1 MNLKISVI
9 GGGSW
14 GTALAHLLAE
24 KGYPVHLWVYEADL
38 VAQLSKSKENTLYLP
53 GIRLPDSITATSSLE
68 EATAGAALL
77 LFVVP
82 SHVARSVLTK
92 LAPLI
97 SEGTPIVIATKGIE
111 NETLMLMSQVMED
124 VLPAPHHPNLAI
136 LSGPSFAREVC
147 LHHPTAV
154 VLAARNHD
162 LAVRLQQILTAPSFK
177 VFTST
182 DRIGV
187 QLGGA
192 LKNVIALA
200 AGGSDGLGFG
210 HNTRASLIT
219 RGLTEITRLGVAM
232 GGQPWTFSGLS
243 GLGDLVLTCT
253 DAQSRNHTVGQ
264 RIARGESLERIMAD
278 ARFVA
283 EGVTTTRAAYAL
295 SRKYRV
301 LMPIVEQ
308 IYAVLYEGKDP
319 RKAVTDL
326 MEPAVGDELARPAER
341 FAAGSEADPAGAG

>member
-53 GIRLPDSITATSSLE
+53 GIRLPDRITATSSLE
-68 EATAGAALL
+68 EAAAGAALL

-97 SEGTPIVIATKGIE
+97 PEGTPIVIATKGIE

-162 LAVRLQQILTAPSFK
+162 PAVRLQQILTAPSFK

-182 DRIGV
+182 DIIGV

-219 RGLTEITRLGVAM
+219 RGLTEIIRLGKAM
-232 GGQPWTFSGLS
+232 GADPKTFSGLS
-243 GLGDLVLTCT
+243 GLGDLILTCT
-253 DAQSRNHTVGQ
+253 GELSRNRTVGYQ
-264 RIARGESLERIMAD
+264 IGLGMRLDDILKQMKM
-278 ARFVA
+278 VA
-283 EGVTTTRAAYAL
+283 EGVHTTKAAYRL
-295 SRKYRV
+295 SQKYGVR
-301 LMPIVEQ
+301 MPIVEEV
-308 IYAVLYEGKDP
+308 YAVLFDGKDP
-319 RKAVTDL
+319 HQAVTDL
-326 MEPAVGDELARPAER
+326 MEGAVGDEVET
-341 FAAGSEADPAGAG
+341 

>member
-38 VAQLSKSKENTLYLP
+38 VTQLSKFKENTLYLP
-53 GIRLPDSITATSSLE
+53 GIRLPDGITATSSLE

-82 SHVARSVLTK
+82 SHVARSVLMK

-97 SEGTPIVIATKGIE
+97 PEGTPIVIATKGIE

-124 VLPAPHHPNLAI
+124 VLPAPHHPNLAV

-154 VLAARNHD
+154 VLAARDHD
-162 LAVRLQQILTAPSFK
+162 LSVRLQGTLTSPHFK

-219 RGLTEITRLGVAM
+219 RGLTEIIRLGKAM
-232 GGQPWTFSGLS
+232 GADPKTFSGLS
-243 GLGDLVLTCT
+243 GLGDLILTCT
-253 DAQSRNHTVGQ
+253 GELSRNRTVGYQ
-264 RIARGESLERIMAD
+264 IGLGMRLDDILKQMKM
-278 ARFVA
+278 VA
-283 EGVTTTRAAYAL
+283 EGVHTAKAAYRLAQKCGV
-295 SRKYRV
+295 R
-301 LMPIVEQ
+301 MPIVEEV
-308 IYAVLYEGKDP
+308 YAVLFEGKDP
-319 RKAVTDL
+319 HQAVTDL
-326 MEPAVGDELARPAER
+326 MEGAVGDEV
-341 FAAGSEADPAGAG
+341 EA

>member
-162 LAVRLQQILTAPSFK
+162 PAVRLQQILTAPSFK

-182 DRIGV
+182 DIIGV

-219 RGLTEITRLGVAM
+219 RGLTEIIRLGKAM
-232 GGQPWTFSGLS
+232 GADPKTFSGLS
-243 GLGDLVLTCT
+243 GLGDLILTCT
-253 DAQSRNHTVGQ
+253 GELSRNRTVGYQ
-264 RIARGESLERIMAD
+264 IGLGMRLDDILKQMKM
-278 ARFVA
+278 VA
-283 EGVTTTRAAYAL
+283 EGVHTTKAAFRL
-295 SRKYRV
+295 VQKYGVR
-301 LMPIVEQ
+301 MPIVEEV
-308 IYAVLYEGKDP
+308 YAVLFDGKDP
-319 RKAVTDL
+319 HQAVTDL
-326 MEPAVGDELARPAER
+326 MEGAVGDEVET
-341 FAAGSEADPAGAG
+341 